1 MDTTCPTNDSTTMA
15 TKKQTLTFK
24 LNYTVTKHYELK
36 EKYDF
41 EEFKGRFFCEDNE
54 SIKYAQAVWDRL
66 QALGKKGVVRL
77 DDEEEDEGEDVDDE
91 DYYGERVGESAD
103 DHISGILKEMQKKD
117 RHQCDECGS
126 YYPRSELK
134 EDNTTFDKVAW
145 WCKQCTSSWPKKED
159 PEALRKKMIDRYCS
173 GTL

>member
-1 MDTTCPTNDSTTMA
+1 MSAGKMNTTCPTTNDSTTMA

-41 EEFKGRFFCEDNE
+41 EQFKGRFFNEDNE

-66 QALGKKGVVRL
+66 QALNKKGVVRL
-77 DDEEEDEGEDVDDE
+77 DDEDEDEDGDDD
-91 DYYGERVGESAD
+91 DYYERVGESAD
-103 DHISGILKEMQKKD
+103 DHISDIVKEMQKKD
-117 RHQCDECGS
+117 
-126 YYPRSELK
+126 P
-134 EDNTTFDKVAW
+134 ED
-145 WCKQCTSSWPKKED
+145 
-159 PEALRKKMIDRYCS
+159 LRKKMIDRYCS